1 MVKVLCLHAITL
13 IVFHGGTESWCY
25 ALGYQYFC
33 GLCKRRASYS
43 FFICK
48 AEPGAVCTPEK
59 NQRSMNDPK
68 GVIVD
73 SWEHQGSHAVSSLLR
88 WFHGD
93 HGHLCLFYTW
103 NSEVNYISLD
113 WWLRFPTL
121 FYELF
126 RSLWTLSWWLT
137 RSMKS
142 FLWRTFS

>member
-1 MVKVLCLHAITL
+1 MGALKVDVMHWGIS
-13 IVFHGGTESWCY
+13 ISVV
-25 ALGYQYFC
+25 
-33 GLCKRRASYS
+33 LCKRRASYS

-93 HGHLCLFYTW
+93 HGHLCLFYT
-103 NSEVNYISLD
+103 
-113 WWLRFPTL
+113 
-121 FYELF
+121 
-126 RSLWTLSWWLT
+126 
-137 RSMKS
+137 
-142 FLWRTFS
+142 